1 LKDKSRVKTIIIY
14 CVLIL
19 TSFIMI
25 YPFIWSF
32 TASFKTSA
40 QIYSGNP
47 LDLIPNPFTL
57 ENYKKACTLLPFH
70 RFLFNSLMLSFVVP
84 VITIIIS
91 SMAAYA
97 FARLRFKGRDFIFL
111 AFLAVIMLPGHITLI
126 PRYILMRVLGWIN
139 TYTALIIPPVFSG
152 NLVFNIFFMRQFFLS
167 IPRELEDA
175 ALIDGCSRFQVWWKI
190 IMPNSKAGIA
200 TIAIVSFKFQWNSF
214 LWPNVVIND
223 YLKMPIQ
230 VGLSYFKSNVGTNW
244 SMLMAGTVLSIIPII
259 LIFIFLQ
266 RYFIS
271 GALTSGLGGK

>member
-19 TSFIMI
+19 ISFIMI
-25 YPFIWSF
+25 YPFMWSF
-32 TASFKTSA
+32 SASFKTSA

-47 LDLIPNPFTL
+47 LDLIPKPFTL
-57 ENYKKACTLLPFH
+57 ENYKQACTLLPFH

-84 VITIIIS
+84 VITVIIS

-97 FARLRFKGRDFIFL
+97 FARMRFKGRDFIFL
-111 AFLAVIMLPGHITLI
+111 AFLAVMMLPGHITLI

-139 TYTALIIPPVFSG
+139 TYTALVIPPIFGG
-152 NLVFNIFFMRQFFLS
+152 NLVICIFFMRQFFFS

-190 IMPNSKAGIA
+190 IMPNSKAAIA

-223 YLKMPIQ
+223 YLKMPIT
-230 VGLSYFKSNVGTNW
+230 VGLSYFYGNVETRW
-244 SMLMAGTVLSIIPII
+244 ALLMAGTVLSIIPVI

-271 GALTSGLGGK
+271 SALTSGLGGK